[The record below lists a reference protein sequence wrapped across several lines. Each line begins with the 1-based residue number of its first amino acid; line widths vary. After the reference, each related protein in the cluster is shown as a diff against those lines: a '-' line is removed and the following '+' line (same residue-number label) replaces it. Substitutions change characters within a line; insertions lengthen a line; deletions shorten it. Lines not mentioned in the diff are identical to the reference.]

1 MYILSKSYYLKD
13 TSSNIFLPDKTNK
26 KGYEYQTSEAY
37 LEPSCTYMKESF
49 RKNSQWFLDVSY
61 FCKKPPS

>member
-37 LEPSCTYMKESF
+37 LEPSCTYMKEPF
-49 RKNSQWFLDVSY
+49 RKNSQ
-61 FCKKPPS
+61 